1 MARDLLALMV
11 SCASPTTVE
20 LSTVI
25 GVGGCG
31 HCISSNA
38 MCWMTHP
45 SFVLVNRAAVS
56 ASVSEAAN
64 KTLAS
69 MPVVFRI
76 GPLGGSVVFSQL
88 PK

>member
-1 MARDLLALMV
+1 MAQDLLALIV
-11 SCASPTTVE
+11 SRTSPAAVE

-38 MCWMTHP
+38 MRWITP
-45 SFVLVNRAAVS
+45 SFMLVNRAAAS
-56 ASVSEAAN
+56 ASEAADIM
-64 KTLAS
+64 LANI
-69 MPVVFRI
+69 PVVFRI
-76 GPLGGSVVFSQL
+76 GPLGGSVVCSRL

>member
-11 SCASPTTVE
+11 SRASPIAVE

-25 GVGGCG
+25 GVKGCG

-38 MCWMTHP
+38 MHWMTP
-45 SFVLVNRAAVS
+45 SFILVKRAAAS
-56 ASVSEAAN
+56 ASEAADM
-64 KTLAS
+64 TLANI
-69 MPVVFRI
+69 PVVFRI
-76 GPLGGSVVFSQL
+76 GPLGGSVVSSLL

>member
-1 MARDLLALMV
+1 MARDLLALIV
-11 SCASPTTVE
+11 SHASPAAVE

-38 MCWMTHP
+38 IRWMTP
-45 SFVLVNRAAVS
+45 SFILVNRVAAS
-56 ASVSEAAN
+56 ASEAADM
-64 KTLAS
+64 TLAK

-76 GPLGGSVVFSQL
+76 GPLGGSVVLSRL

>member
-11 SCASPTTVE
+11 FRTRPAAVE

-38 MCWMTHP
+38 MRWITP
-45 SFVLVNRAAVS
+45 SYMLVNKAVAS
-56 ASVSEAAN
+56 ASEAADITFA
-64 KTLAS
+64 KI
-69 MPVVFRI
+69 PVVLRM
-76 GPLGGSVVFSQL
+76 GALGGSVV
-88 PK
+88 

>member
-1 MARDLLALMV
+1 MARDLLAFMV
-11 SCASPTTVE
+11 SCASPTAVE

-38 MCWMTHP
+38 MRWMTR
-45 SFVLVNRAAVS
+45 SFILVKRAAAS
-56 ASVSEAAN
+56 ASEAAN
-64 KTLAS
+64 ITLAN
-69 MPVVFRI
+69 MPKVFRI
-76 GPLGGSVVFSQL
+76 GPLGGSVVSSQL

>member
-1 MARDLLALMV
+1 MAWDLLALMV
-11 SCASPTTVE
+11 SRASPAAVE
-20 LSTVI
+20 LFTVI

-38 MCWMTHP
+38 MHWMTP
-45 SFVLVNRAAVS
+45 SFILVNRAAAS
-56 ASVSEAAN
+56 ASEAADM
-64 KTLAS
+64 TLAK

-76 GPLGGSVVFSQL
+76 RLLGGSVVLSRL

>member
-1 MARDLLALMV
+1 MARDLLALIV
-11 SCASPTTVE
+11 SRASPAAVE
-20 LSTVI
+20 LSTVM

-38 MCWMTHP
+38 MRWMTP
-45 SFVLVNRAAVS
+45 SFMLVNRAAAS
-56 ASVSEAAN
+56 ASEVADIM
-64 KTLAS
+64 LAI

-76 GPLGGSVVFSQL
+76 GPLGGSVVFSRL

>member
-1 MARDLLALMV
+1 MAQDLFALMV
-11 SCASPTTVE
+11 SHASPAAVE

-38 MCWMTHP
+38 MHWMTP
-45 SFVLVNRAAVS
+45 FFILVNRVAAS
-56 ASVSEAAN
+56 ASEAADMTSA
-64 KTLAS
+64 K

-76 GPLGGSVVFSQL
+76 GALGGSVVLSRL

>member
-1 MARDLLALMV
+1 MAQDLLALIV
-11 SCASPTTVE
+11 SCASPAAVE

-25 GVGGCG
+25 GVGVCG

-38 MCWMTHP
+38 MCWMTP
-45 SFVLVNRAAVS
+45 SFILVNRVAAS
-56 ASVSEAAN
+56 ASEAAN
-64 KTLAS
+64 VTLAN

-76 GPLGGSVVFSQL
+76 GPLGGSVVFSRL

>member
-11 SCASPTTVE
+11 SRARPAAVE

-31 HCISSNA
+31 HCIFSNA
-38 MCWMTHP
+38 MRCITP
-45 SFVLVNRAAVS
+45 SFMLVNKAAAS
-56 ASVSEAAN
+56 ASEAAN
-64 KTLAS
+64 ITLAK
-69 MPVVFRI
+69 MPVVLRI
-76 GPLGGSVVFSQL
+76 GSLGGSVVGSRL